1 MKKWSISILT
11 IILLTFSI
19 LAGCSSSS
27 SKEASSSGENTKSG
41 ETQTLKLISFLSVD
55 HMLTKD
61 IIPMWIDMVE
71 KELDGEV
78 KIEWIGGPES
88 IPATEQFNAVKN
100 GLVDI
105 NFNASSQFSN
115 LMPESDSML
124 MSPFTLGEERENGYF
139 DYLGQLFEKNGV
151 VYLGRWLSEEPF
163 YFWSNKEVSSLAE
176 LKGAKFRSNPIY
188 HGTMDQLGMVQVDVH
203 PSDVYTSLERNLVE
217 GFGFT
222 LLGPR
227 ESGWTEITK
236 YVIDEPFLNQN
247 TMIMIN
253 PNSFNGLSA
262 EAQKKMIEVT
272 AKFETEMANYFIEKN
287 EEEWKALKEDGV
299 KVIDISQKDR
309 DLLQKHINE
318 QTWKSLE
325 KNIDKDTVKE
335 LKGLLNK

>member
-1 MKKWSISILT
+1 
-11 IILLTFSI
+11 
-19 LAGCSSSS
+19 
-27 SKEASSSGENTKSG
+27 
-41 ETQTLKLISFLSVD
+41 
-55 HMLTKD
+55 
-61 IIPMWIDMVE
+61 
-71 KELDGEV
+71 
-78 KIEWIGGPES
+78 
-88 IPATEQFNAVKN
+88 
-100 GLVDI
+100 
-105 NFNASSQFSN
+105 
-115 LMPESDSML
+115 
-124 MSPFTLGEERENGYF
+124 MSPFTPAEERENGYF

-163 YFWSNKEVSSLAE
+163 YFWSNKEVTSLAE

-253 PNSFNGLSA
+253 PNSFNGLSD

-272 AKFETEMANYFIEKN
+272 AKFETEMAKYFKEKN
-287 EEEWKALKEDGV
+287 EEEWNALKEDGV

-309 DLLQKHINE
+309 DLLQKHIKE

-325 KNIDKDTVKE
+325 QNIDKATVKE
-335 LKGLLNK
+335 LKELLNK

>member
-1 MKKWSISILT
+1 MKKWPIAILT
-11 IILLTFSI
+11 IVLLTFTI
-19 LAGCSSSS
+19 LAGCSSGS
-27 SKEASSSGENTKSG
+27 SKEVSKSGGDTKSKD
-41 ETQTLKLISFLSVD
+41 TQTLKLISFLSVD
-55 HMLTKD
+55 HMLTKE

-124 MSPFTLGEERENGYF
+124 MSPFTPGEERENGYF
-139 DYLGQLFEKNGV
+139 DYLGQLFDKNGV

-163 YFWSNKEVSSLAE
+163 YFWSNKEVTSLAE

-188 HGTMDQLGMVQVDVH
+188 HGAMNQLGMVQVDVH

-236 YVIDEPFLNQN
+236 YVINEPFLNQN

-253 PNSFNGLSA
+253 PNSFKGLSD
-262 EAQKKMIEVT
+262 ETQKKMIEVT

-287 EEEWKALKEDGV
+287 EEEWNALKEEGV

-309 DLLQKHINE
+309 DLLQKHIKE

-325 KNIDKDTVKE
+325 QNIDKATVKE
-335 LKGLLNK
+335 LKKLLNK